1 MSFFNTKEDW
11 EEFQSDIAT
20 ELVDDY
26 LTGGDDD
33 YEFVDQVY
41 RNGDVY
47 VSISYERCRYNGVT
61 YYAWMH
67 AIRVYPKQVIRTIYV
82 EENEQD

>member
-33 YEFVDQVY
+33 YQFVDQVY

-47 VSISYERCRYNGVT
+47 VSISYERCRYLGTLSYN
-61 YYAWMH
+61 WMH